1 MNVGG
6 SDQKAQAPVTFPRVA
21 LAALRCPVCR
31 TPFAIAGRALRCAS
45 GHSFDI
51 ARQGYVNLVG
61 SAAGDGKEMV
71 AARAEFL
78 ESGHFSPLAALVTSE
93 ATRDLRR
100 DGLVVDAGTGTGY
113 YLAAVLSR
121 APAATGLGMD
131 TSTFALRR
139 AAKAHAGIGAVA
151 WDLWQPWPVASGS
164 ADVIMN
170 VFAPRN
176 PGEYYRVLRPGGM
189 LLVVTPSSSH
199 LAELRQYV
207 DMLGIEEDKL
217 GRLDSS
223 LRDFI
228 LARRHDCE
236 IELTLS
242 PQDAHRIIHMGPN
255 AHHVTTLTLQGPVT
269 VTAAFVVSVYRRTS

>member
-1 MNVGG
+1 MNSSG
-6 SDQKAQAPVTFPRVA
+6 SDQKAQTAVNFPRVA
-21 LAALRCPVCR
+21 LAALRCPLCE
-31 TPFAIAGRALRCAS
+31 TPFALADRALRCTS
-45 GHSFDI
+45 GHSYDV
-51 ARQGYVNLVG
+51 AKQGYVNLVG
-61 SAAGDGKEMV
+61 TAPGDSKEMV

-78 ESGHFSPLAALVTSE
+78 ASGHFSPLASLVASE

-113 YLAAVLSR
+113 YLSAVLSR

-131 TSTFALRR
+131 TSVFALRR
-139 AAKAHAGIGAVA
+139 AARAGIAAVV
-151 WDLWQPWPVASGS
+151 WDLWKRWPLATAS
-164 ADVIMN
+164 ADVLMT

-176 PGEYYRVLRPGGM
+176 PAESFRVLRPGGM
-189 LLVVTPSSSH
+189 FIVVTPSASH
-199 LAELRQYV
+199 LSELRQYV
-207 DMLGIEEDKL
+207 DLLGIEEDKL

-242 PQDAHRIIHMGPN
+242 PEDAHRIIHMGPN
-255 AHHVTTLTLQGPVT
+255 AHHARALHLPGPVT
-269 VTAAFVVSVYRRTS
+269 VTAAFVVSVYRRAS